1 MADIHHNS
9 ILSDLLIEQS
19 RCLLQYVG
27 ECWPWMAD
35 DETERGAVDEMVVR
49 QRQGVARLV
58 DLLNGRRQSIDFG
71 TYPTE
76 FTDLQYLALSHLL
89 GLLVESQQALVN
101 LLEHAAK
108 DSAADVE
115 AAAVIKEIHATEC
128 ENLSRLQKMAA
139 KQSSNSAA

>member
-9 ILSDLLIEQS
+9 LIADLLIEQS

-35 DETERGAVDEMVVR
+35 DDAERSVIDAMVAR
-49 QRQGVARLV
+49 QQQGVARLV
-58 DLLNGRRQSIDFG
+58 NLLNGRRQAIDFG

-89 GLLVESQQALVN
+89 GLLVESQQALVD
-101 LLEHAAK
+101 LFGHAATE
-108 DSAADVE
+108 SADDVQ
-115 AAAVIKEIHATEC
+115 AAAIIEDIHTVER
-128 ENLSRLQKMAA
+128 ENLDRLRELAA
-139 KQSSNSAA
+139 KQASDSPA